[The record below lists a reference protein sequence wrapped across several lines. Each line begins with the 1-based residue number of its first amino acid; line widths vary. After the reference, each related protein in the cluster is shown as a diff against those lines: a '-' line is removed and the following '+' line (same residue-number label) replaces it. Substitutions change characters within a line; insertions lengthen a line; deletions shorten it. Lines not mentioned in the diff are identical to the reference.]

1 LPIYLDYSASHPVYP
16 QVRDDYLAL
25 LDRYYA
31 NSASVHPLGREAS
44 QFIDQSR
51 RRIAQVLGCQD
62 DEIILTSGGS
72 ESINLAIKGY
82 VEANPR
88 LNKRIITSLGEHAAT
103 TETVSWL
110 KKQGY
115 DLVSLSLQSDGCV
128 DPDAFAEALRQPA
141 ALISL
146 IHVNNETGAVNPI
159 EEIVGLRNRLQPRT
173 AIHIDGVQTIGR
185 MPFCFKSAGID
196 MMSGSGHK
204 IGAPKGIGWLLIRRG
219 IHLAAQ
225 IHGGGQQRGLRSGTE
240 NPPLAGALAHALR
253 LATEKLSEQCV
264 QVAELRSQLLSHLT
278 ARKVDHQVLSP
289 PNAVP
294 HILMVAFPGLRGETL
309 LHALS
314 AKGIYVSTG
323 AACSS
328 KRRKDNPVLQAM
340 GIPAELAGCAVR
352 ISLSAQNTSE
362 EISETALAIDES
374 CRRLIQT

>member
-16 QVRDDYLAL
+16 QVRDEYLAF
-25 LDRYYA
+25 LDQCYA
-31 NSASVHPLGREAS
+31 NSASIHPLGREAS
-44 QFIDQSR
+44 RLIDQSR
-51 RRIAQVLGCQD
+51 QQTARILDCQD

-115 DLVSLSLQSDGCV
+115 DLVLLPLRPDGCV
-128 DPDAFAEALRQPA
+128 NLDAFAEALRQPA

-159 EEIVGLRNRLQPRT
+159 ERIVGLRNQLQSRT

-185 MPFCFKSAGID
+185 MPFSFKSAGVD

-204 IGAPKGIGWLLIRRG
+204 VGAPKGIGWLLIRRG

-253 LATEKLSEQCV
+253 LATEKLSEECV

-278 ARKVDHQVLSP
+278 TQNVNYQVLSP

-314 AKGIYVSTG
+314 AKDIHVSTG

-328 KRRKDNPVLQAM
+328 KRKKDNPVLQAM
-340 GIPAELAGCAVR
+340 GVPAELAGCAVR
-352 ISLSAQNTSE
+352 ISLAAQNTSE
-362 EISETALAIDES
+362 EIYETASAISES
-374 CRRLIQT
+374 CRRLIKT